1 MLELIDKLS
10 NTINKYKLDFND
22 INISILSKSEKVVYY
37 VISIKYD
44 DNIKSKKYKKY
55 IVPYNRKTQIN
66 ENSLNNLKY
75 MKKTNI
81 SQLDDKN
88 YGNIEDDY
96 KYIHTENND
105 GQNIDLELL
114 KEYKDNKFLDLS
126 ISENVDSKL
135 NKKDETYNYENENIE
150 TCLINNNSELIENKE
165 VLSKSRNNTDNKIT
179 FETDNN
185 EFINADI
192 LINEEIDNYGC
203 DNCIIMD
210 NNIIYLS
217 NKVKNLYLD
226 VLKNYD
232 NILDGTYYVN
242 NNLEEAIN
250 IQNVKNKNL
259 KIDLYN
265 ILQNKRKLNIDDIN
279 SIKNILEEDYEFP
292 HITQLFRNKI
302 VDPIIEEL
310 RFIKNE
316 FNNFIELIT

>member
-1 MLELIDKLS
+1 
-10 NTINKYKLDFND
+10 
-22 INISILSKSEKVVYY
+22 
-37 VISIKYD
+37 
-44 DNIKSKKYKKY
+44 
-55 IVPYNRKTQIN
+55 
-66 ENSLNNLKY
+66 

-114 KEYKDNKFLDLS
+114 KEYKDNKNLDLS

-135 NKKDETYNYENENIE
+135 NKKDETYNYENEN
-150 TCLINNNSELIENKE
+150 KE
-165 VLSKSRNNTDNKIT
+165 VLSKSRNNIDNKIT

-250 IQNVKNKNL
+250 IQNVKNKNI

-279 SIKNILEEDYEFP
+279 SIKNILEEEYEIP

>member
-1 MLELIDKLS
+1 MLEIIDKLS
-10 NTINKYKLDFND
+10 NTINKYKLDFNN
-22 INISILSKSEKVVYY
+22 INISILSKSEKVIYY

-55 IVPYNRKTQIN
+55 IVPYNRKTKIN

-81 SQLDDKN
+81 LQLDDKIS
-88 YGNIEDDY
+88 GNIENDFNNELIKYNKEDYIYKENDD
-96 KYIHTENND
+96 KIQILNIENLDNIGYD
-105 GQNIDLELL
+105 DKQNI
-114 KEYKDNKFLDLS
+114 
-126 ISENVDSKL
+126 
-135 NKKDETYNYENENIE
+135 
-150 TCLINNNSELIENKE
+150 NSELIKKDKNNENLE
-165 VLSKSRNNTDNKIT
+165 FNISEI
-179 FETDNN
+179 DNN

-203 DNCIIMD
+203 DNCKMMD
-210 NNIIYLS
+210 NNMDYLF
-217 NKVKNLYLD
+217 NKTKNLYLD
-226 VLKNYD
+226 ILKNYD

-250 IQNVKNKNL
+250 IQNVKNKNI
-259 KIDLYN
+259 KIDLYS

-279 SIKNILEEDYEFP
+279 RMKNILEEDYEFP

-316 FNNFIELIT
+316 FNNFIELTT

>member
-114 KEYKDNKFLDLS
+114 KEYKDNKNLDLS

-135 NKKDETYNYENENIE
+135 NKKDETYNYENEN
-150 TCLINNNSELIENKE
+150 KE
-165 VLSKSRNNTDNKIT
+165 VLSKSRNNIDNKIT

-250 IQNVKNKNL
+250 IQNVKNKNI

-279 SIKNILEEDYEFP
+279 SIKNILEEEYEIP